1 MKHREFIQV
10 TIHVEDEKIR
20 KLYERGIRP
29 DGAFKI
35 YITAPHDRCIKLCTS
50 PETAV

>member
-10 TIHVEDEKIR
+10 TIHVEDEKSR

-29 DGAFKI
+29 DVPYKI
-35 YITAPHDRCIKLCTS
+35 YITAPYGRCIKLCTS